1 MSSKIICAAMA
12 VALIVGC
19 DIVHNKTIDNERSES
34 AYKNAMVDYS
44 AGRIDN
50 AIKGFEKVLKL
61 NPANS
66 SARFQLAC
74 LLQDV
79 KKDYLGAFCNYR
91 EFILL
96 SEKGQKSALAES
108 RMNECSIKVA
118 KDLAMKHNVGDVAR
132 LTSQVEALEKE
143 LAEAKKHIA
152 KLSEANKALLSDKET
167 MSEEIKNVRKMVSG
181 LGAEDSTSDGP
192 KDLAALKDLD
202 KDDDKKEDF
211 SVPDEVLKLDS
222 EAEEKSVEVVSE
234 DVKEKTEDPFL
245 AKKGFVGKKDE
256 NSSTAVTEKPALVEK
271 PEFYVVKEGDTLYK
285 IALRF
290 YGKSSAWRIVR
301 DANKTVI
308 STDGRIKVGQ
318 KIRLP

>member
-1 MSSKIICAAMA
+1 
-12 VALIVGC
+12 
-19 DIVHNKTIDNERSES
+19 
-34 AYKNAMVDYS
+34 
-44 AGRIDN
+44 
-50 AIKGFEKVLKL
+50 
-61 NPANS
+61 
-66 SARFQLAC
+66 
-74 LLQDV
+74 
-79 KKDYLGAFCNYR
+79 
-91 EFILL
+91 
-96 SEKGQKSALAES
+96 
-108 RMNECSIKVA
+108 
-118 KDLAMKHNVGDVAR
+118 MKHNVGDVAR

-152 KLSEANKALLSDKET
+152 KLSEANKALLSDKAT

-181 LGAEDSTSDGP
+181 LGAEDSASDGP

-256 NSSTAVTEKPALVEK
+256 NSSAAVTEKPALVEK

-285 IALRF
+285 IAVRF